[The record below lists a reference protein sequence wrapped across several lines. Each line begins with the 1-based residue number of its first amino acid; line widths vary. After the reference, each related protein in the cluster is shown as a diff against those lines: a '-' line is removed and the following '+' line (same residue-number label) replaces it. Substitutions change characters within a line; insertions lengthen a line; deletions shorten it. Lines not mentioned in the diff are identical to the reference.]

1 VKSAFIPF
9 LKVLI
14 DQIFIFCE
22 KQLMSGISPFTSISN
37 KPHLILVADD
47 DTTMRLL
54 LREAM
59 EQEGYRVV
67 EVSNGK
73 ECLDAYTAVKPD
85 LVLLDAVMP
94 VMDGFTCCH
103 ELLQIAKK
111 NLVLA
116 LASVDSGS
124 SFGNNL
130 ISILWDR
137 TPILMITGLDD
148 PDSVDR
154 AFEAGA
160 SDFVTKPIHWA
171 VLRRRVRRLLQQ
183 GQVYKQLE
191 AANHALQQLA
201 NEDGLTG
208 LANRRCFDQHLN
220 SQWLELAQQRSP
232 ISLILCDI
240 DFFKLYNDKYGHPAG
255 DTCLQNV
262 AGVLKHT
269 AQKNQDLVARYG
281 GEEFAVILPYTH
293 ASGAVHV
300 AAAMQAGVRELKIVH
315 SGSAVSEYITLSLGI
330 ATIIPSFESS
340 PLALIEAA
348 DKALY
353 QAKAEGRD
361 RFIIKQI

>member
-1 VKSAFIPF
+1 M
-9 LKVLI
+9 L
-14 DQIFIFCE
+14 
-22 KQLMSGISPFTSISN
+22 GISSFNSISN
-37 KPHLILVADD
+37 KPPLILVADD

-85 LVLLDAVMP
+85 LILLDAVMP
-94 VMDGFTCCH
+94 TMDGFTCCQ
-103 ELLQIAKK
+103 ELMQIAKK

-116 LASVDSGS
+116 LASLDSVSGC
-124 SFGNNL
+124 GNSL
-130 ISILWDR
+130 ISTLWAR

-171 VLRRRVRRLLQQ
+171 VLRRRVRKLLQQ

-191 AANHALQQLA
+191 AANQALQQLA

-208 LANRRCFDQHLN
+208 LANRRRFDQYFN

-255 DTCLQNV
+255 DVCLQKV
-262 AGVLKHT
+262 ANVLKDT
-269 AQKNQDLVARYG
+269 AQKYQDLVARYG
-281 GEEFAVILPYTH
+281 GEEFAVILPHTH

-300 AAAMQAGVRELKIVH
+300 AAAMQAGVRELEIVH
-315 SGSAVSEYITLSLGI
+315 SGSTVSQFVTLSLGI
-330 ATIIPSFESS
+330 ATIVPNFETS

-348 DKALY
+348 DQALY
-353 QAKAEGRD
+353 QAKAEGRN
-361 RFIIKQI
+361 RIIIKQI

>member
-1 VKSAFIPF
+1 M
-9 LKVLI
+9 L
-14 DQIFIFCE
+14 
-22 KQLMSGISPFTSISN
+22 GISSFTSTSN
-37 KPHLILVADD
+37 KPPLILVADD

-85 LVLLDAVMP
+85 LILLDVVMP
-94 VMDGFTCCH
+94 TMDGFTCCQ
-103 ELLQIAKK
+103 ELMQIAKK

-116 LASVDSGS
+116 LGSLDVSG
-124 SFGNNL
+124 FGNSL
-130 ISILWDR
+130 ISTFWAR

-171 VLRRRVRRLLQQ
+171 VLRRRVRKLLQQ

-191 AANHALQQLA
+191 AANQALQQLA

-208 LANRRCFDQHLN
+208 LANRRRFDQYFN

-255 DTCLQNV
+255 DICLQKV
-262 AGVLKHT
+262 ANVLKDT
-269 AQKNQDLVARYG
+269 AQKYQDLVARYG
-281 GEEFAVILPYTH
+281 GEEFAVILPHTH
-293 ASGAVHV
+293 DRGALHV

-315 SGSAVSEYITLSLGI
+315 SGSTVSQFVTLSLGI
-330 ATIIPSFESS
+330 ATVIPNFETS

-353 QAKAEGRD
+353 QAKAEGRN
-361 RFIIKQI
+361 RIIIKHI